1 MALTMATLSKRSD
14 TALYRIY
21 VGTDPVAFVEQLTSE
36 HCFDVHMILHA
47 PVTVQADGTWFRAS
61 MEQAIAAFVNI
72 LPARTEYEG
81 RVGHV
86 TGPVGPT
93 AVTELMGVVT
103 ELMEPEGTES
113 EGSEGIWDHLAMCP
127 TREAT
132 KAKAVRDALIQK
144 LGKRA
149 ADHLLSKTKP
159 SVAQDASGKKNRV
172 LKLDGSYLKLKV

>member
-1 MALTMATLSKRSD
+1 MALTMATLLKRSD

-81 RVGHV
+81 RAGSVVGTV
-86 TGPVGPT
+86 AGVGPT
-93 AVTELMGVVT
+93 TVT
-103 ELMEPEGTES
+103 ELMESESEGT